1 MSSATTI
8 QAQDVVNGISLL
20 VTNLSR
26 LAETVSSAQYF
37 VAQSVTISNDKFN
50 AQVYGYK
57 ANPKFFQSILAT
69 TIVAFAN
76 NQKRDFDPL
85 NLISLSTSVYAGTLC
100 ALETS
105 LGSDLELNYGVINL
119 DPEHPIV
126 AFLQFRD
133 ENPNVSIGCNPIIPL
148 NASGTPLSVPGD
160 FRRSFLKTLANF
172 R

>member
-1 MSSATTI
+1 MNSATTI
-8 QAQDVVNGISLL
+8 PAQDVINGISLL
-20 VTNLSR
+20 VRNLST
-26 LAETVSSAQYF
+26 LAERVSSAQYF
-37 VAQSVTISNDKFN
+37 VAQGVTISDDRCD

-57 ANPKFFQSILAT
+57 AKPKFFQSILAT

-85 NLISLSTSVYAGTLC
+85 NLIRLSTSVYAGTLL
-100 ALETS
+100 ALEAS
-105 LGSDLELNYGVINL
+105 LGSDRELNYGVINL

-148 NASGTPLSVPGD
+148 NTSGTPLSVPGD
-160 FRRSFLKTLANF
+160 LRRSFLETLAKF